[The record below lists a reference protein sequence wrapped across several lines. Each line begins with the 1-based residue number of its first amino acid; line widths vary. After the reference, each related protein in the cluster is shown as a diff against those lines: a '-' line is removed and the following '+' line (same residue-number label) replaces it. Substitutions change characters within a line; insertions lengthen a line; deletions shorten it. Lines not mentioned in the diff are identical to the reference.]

1 MTTPPASF
9 PPETPAFD
17 SAPTLD
23 DLERLAHEAFAEI
36 PEALRRHVVDV
47 VFRIDDFAPADVL
60 GDLGLDN
67 PFDLMGLYHGVP
79 LGEKSVMASAADVDI
94 IFLYRRAILDYW
106 CESGESLPHII
117 RHVLIHEIGH
127 HFGFSD
133 AAMAALEGGVPEDA

>member
-9 PPETPAFD
+9 PPETSAFD
-17 SAPTLD
+17 LAPTLD
-23 DLERLAHEAFAEI
+23 DLERLARAAFVEI
-36 PEALRRHVVDV
+36 PEALRSRVANV

-60 GDLGLDN
+60 NDLGLDS

-106 CESGESLPHII
+106 CETGESLSHII

-133 AAMAALEGGVPEDA
+133 AAMAALEGDAPEGA